1 MQIIKGDGKM
11 SVVDLELV
19 SKYADIG
26 VEARQLL
33 GKSEQEHYAN
43 LSLKWEGGLIQADTY
58 VVFHCAVRGPAKG
71 GIRMSENVSMEE
83 TRRLAELM
91 TYKCALA
98 KIPFG
103 GGKSGICIN
112 PKTLPV
118 EARRTLIRE
127 YVHIFEPFLRNGAYI
142 PAPDLGTTPS
152 DMATIYGRTHMPECV
167 TGKPP
172 RIGGLPGR
180 EEATGYGVATS
191 ARMAATSIFG
201 KQPSELRVAIQGFG
215 NVGRWTAKF
224 LNDWGAKVVAISDVN
239 KAVYME
245 DGLPIAEMMAMK
257 TLADASLPE
266 ISHDELLLLPVDI
279 LIPAAVENV
288 ITECVAS
295 NTGAKLIVE
304 AANDPTTREG
314 DCILQAR
321 GIPAIPDILANAG
334 GVIASY
340 IEWRQ
345 AKSGSLTERSET
357 YAAIEKQ
364 LTRAFEEM
372 IETVSRENVSHR
384 LAAHIIA
391 VNEVV
396 ESMRDRSWV

>member
-1 MQIIKGDGKM
+1 
-11 SVVDLELV
+11 
-19 SKYADIG
+19 
-26 VEARQLL
+26 
-33 GKSEQEHYAN
+33 
-43 LSLKWEGGLIQADTY
+43 
-58 VVFHCAVRGPAKG
+58 
-71 GIRMSENVSMEE
+71 
-83 TRRLAELM
+83 
-91 TYKCALA
+91 
-98 KIPFG
+98 
-103 GGKSGICIN
+103 
-112 PKTLPV
+112 
-118 EARRTLIRE
+118 
-127 YVHIFEPFLRNGAYI
+127 
-142 PAPDLGTTPS
+142 
-152 DMATIYGRTHMPECV
+152 
-167 TGKPP
+167 
-172 RIGGLPGR
+172 
-180 EEATGYGVATS
+180 
-191 ARMAATSIFG
+191 MAADSILG

-239 KAVYME
+239 KAVYIE

-257 TLADASLPE
+257 TLAEVSLPE

-372 IETVSRENVSHR
+372 VETVRCENVSHR